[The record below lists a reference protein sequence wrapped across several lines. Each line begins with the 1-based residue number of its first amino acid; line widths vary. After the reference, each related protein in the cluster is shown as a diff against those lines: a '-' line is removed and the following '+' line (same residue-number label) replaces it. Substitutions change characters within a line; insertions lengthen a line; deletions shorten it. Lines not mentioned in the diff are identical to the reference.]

1 VPSPPSSRLVSVEGG
16 VFKKQ
21 YGLATR
27 AQLLEHG
34 VTAKQI
40 RTALAQ
46 GRWLRP
52 VAGLYALSNWPD
64 TPGRRLFA
72 ACLLTGGVASH
83 DSAAWLW
90 GLLRAE
96 PSKAVVSVSHK
107 HQAPATG
114 HTATTATWLT
124 IVMHRST
131 DLVGGCISTR
141 RGVPTTNPLRSLVD
155 MAADAPRAL
164 LDEALDTALAS
175 RLVTVEGLIAEAMR
189 LKRRGR
195 RGPAQLL
202 QCLSQRGFAGAPS
215 PSVLESRLLRVLA
228 RAGIPVMNREVV
240 LKELGYR
247 LDIQLQDLLF
257 LEVDGYAYH
266 WSPEQKRHD
275 DARRNKLWSR
285 GLTVLVYDWKAVVSE
300 PRRLVA
306 ELRQVLSKPTRKTA
320 SDRPKGGPVTSRRP
334 S

>member
-1 VPSPPSSRLVSVEGG
+1 MPSSRSSRLVSVEGG

-64 TPGRRLFA
+64 APGRRLFA

-90 GLLRAE
+90 GLLRSE
-96 PSKAVVSVSHK
+96 PSKAVVSVAHK

-114 HTATTATWLT
+114 RTATPATWPS
-124 IVMHRST
+124 IVVHRST
-131 DLVGGCISTR
+131 DLWEAAYPPGGES
-141 RGVPTTNPLRSLVD
+141 PLRTHF
-155 MAADAPRAL
+155 AAWWTWPPTRPGRYF
-164 LDEALDTALAS
+164 DEALDAALAS
-175 RLVTVEGLIAEAMR
+175 RLVTVEGLVAEAMR

-195 RGPAQLL
+195 RGPTRLL
-202 QCLSQRGFAGAPS
+202 QCLSGRGFAGAPS
-215 PSVLESRLLRVLA
+215 PSVLESRLLRA
-228 RAGIPVMNREVV
+228 CWPGP
-240 LKELGYR
+240 
-247 LDIQLQDLLF
+247 
-257 LEVDGYAYH
+257 AY
-266 WSPEQKRHD
+266 
-275 DARRNKLWSR
+275 
-285 GLTVLVYDWKAVVSE
+285 
-300 PRRLVA
+300 
-306 ELRQVLSKPTRKTA
+306 
-320 SDRPKGGPVTSRRP
+320 P